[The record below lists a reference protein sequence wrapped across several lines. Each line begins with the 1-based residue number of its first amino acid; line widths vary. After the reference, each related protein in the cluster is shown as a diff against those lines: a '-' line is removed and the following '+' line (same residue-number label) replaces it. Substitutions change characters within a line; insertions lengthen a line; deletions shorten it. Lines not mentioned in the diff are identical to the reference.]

1 MSADVRTQPDNITLD
16 SQGAAAVERDS
27 RTLGLTIL
35 YHPRLDRVGE
45 RVLLRELSGQS
56 LVFVSRIEPLF
67 ASPGKSEGEPLGDEH
82 LSRKP
87 IVLARTTDGG
97 VRFDTGE
104 SSTAVTLRG
113 NRLQG
118 STNLTIEEINRGVVI
133 ELGHRVVVL
142 LHWLS
147 SVDKPLRA
155 SDIDSASEFVGA
167 SDALNRVLSDIHNV
181 ADLVLPVLLRGETGS
196 GKELVARAIHRT
208 SPRREK
214 PFVAV
219 NLGAISPALAVAE
232 LFGAEKGS
240 FTGSIKRQ
248 VGYFEQAHGGTLF
261 LDEIGEAPVELQV
274 ALLRTL
280 ETGEIQTVGASQSR
294 KIDVRVI
301 AATDADLEDKVET
314 GAFRAPLLNRL
325 AAFEVWIAPLRER
338 RDDIGRLLVRFL
350 EEELREVG
358 ESSRL
363 APATSA
369 AKPWLPASIVARLAD
384 YDWPGNVRQ
393 LRNVVRQLVIAN
405 RGKERAEMIP
415 AVERLLVR
423 QTSTRKNPV
432 AASES
437 PAPAKT
443 PAENPAAIRRKP
455 ADVTEG
461 ELREAL
467 RVSRWDLAAA
477 AEKLGVSRAS
487 MYLLFER
494 IPGFR
499 TASDLDKEQIIRCHR
514 ELGGDRARMAERLEV
529 SERALARRIRE
540 IGLL

>member
-1 MSADVRTQPDNITLD
+1 MSADVRTKPDNITLD
-16 SQGAAAVERDS
+16 SQGTAAASGNETRA
-27 RTLGLTIL
+27 LALTIL

-45 RVLLRELSGQS
+45 RVLLRELSGRS
-56 LVFVSRIEPLF
+56 LASLSRVEPVFAP
-67 ASPGKSEGEPLGDEH
+67 PGKTDGEPLGDEH

-87 IVLARTTDGG
+87 ILLARTPDGS
-97 VRFDTGE
+97 VRIDTGE

-118 STNLTIEEINRGVVI
+118 GANLTADEIDRGVVI

-155 SDIDSASEFVGA
+155 SEIIAASELVGA
-167 SDALNRVLSDIHNV
+167 SDSLKRVLSDIHNV

-208 SPRREK
+208 SPRRDK

-219 NLGAISPALAVAE
+219 NLGAISPSLAVAE

-240 FTGSIKRQ
+240 FTGSVKRQ

-301 AATDADLEDKVET
+301 AATDADLEDKVEAGT
-314 GAFRAPLLNRL
+314 FRAPLLNRL

-338 RDDIGRLLVRFL
+338 RDDMGRLLVRFL

-363 APATSA
+363 ALTTSA

-393 LRNVVRQLVIAN
+393 LRNVVRQLVISN
-405 RGKERAEMIP
+405 RGKDRAEMIP

-423 QTSTRKNPV
+423 QEKPLPITSGIV
-432 AASES
+432 AAT
-437 PAPAKT
+437 KT
-443 PAENPAAIRRKP
+443 PVDESVANRRKP

-461 ELREAL
+461 ELREVL
-467 RVSRWDLAAA
+467 RASRWDLAAA
-477 AEKLGVSRAS
+477 AERLGVSRAS
-487 MYLLFER
+487 IYLLFER
-494 IPGFR
+494 FPGFR
-499 TASDLDKEQIIRCHR
+499 TASDLDVEEITRCHR
-514 ELGGDRARMAERLEV
+514 EFGGDRARMAERFEV

-540 IGLL
+540 IGLT